1 MNVSTVS
8 IKKNGRSSF
17 TGSNLS
23 LRHNNKN
30 HLKSKEFLA
39 GINHELFHIVKLFLF
54 LFLNYL
60 KKKKKKKKK
69 IHLNAFFFF
78 FIKKF

>member
-60 KKKKKKKKK
+60 KKKKEKKK

-78 FIKKF
+78 FFKKF